1 MQTVWL
7 SASKRCSNNIWA
19 HTHSVSLTPHP
30 PRVVV
35 GAPVG
40 TYPGGLSLSDPG
52 KPAVNRTG
60 LVYDCSVIP
69 NRCGPVLGDDVAGTT
84 VMTDTNVNGL
94 DLTVDNDFLSA
105 GGRLFD
111 HRRMHRHY
119 TLSLLTPHFSFLT

>member
-1 MQTVWL
+1 MLEFWGYISL
-7 SASKRCSNNIWA
+7 RNWA
-19 HTHSVSLTPHP
+19 HSLSPT

-60 LVYDCSVIP
+60 LIYDCSVIP
-69 NRCGPVLGDDVAGTT
+69 NRDEPCGPVLGDDV
-84 VMTDTNVNGL
+84 TDTTVNGL
-94 DLTVDNDFLSA
+94 DLTVDNDLLSA

-111 HRRMHRHY
+111 HRRMHKHY
-119 TLSLLTPHFSFLT
+119 TLSLLTPHFSFLA